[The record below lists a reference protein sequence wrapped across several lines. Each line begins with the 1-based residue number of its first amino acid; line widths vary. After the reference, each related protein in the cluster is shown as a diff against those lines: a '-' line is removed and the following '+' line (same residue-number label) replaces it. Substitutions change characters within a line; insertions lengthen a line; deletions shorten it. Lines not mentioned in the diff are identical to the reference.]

1 MKTNDYKVEY
11 EVQIK
16 SEYLSQ
22 SAFYVDVR
30 EDHIL
35 PCGDIESKYVESFA
49 FRDDFKGN
57 MPTAWEKAEAKW
69 NDLGKKY
76 EDKMRRENGG
86 LIDYQNWIDG
96 TSKIVE
102 ILINDGEFH
111 LPSD

>member
-11 EVQIK
+11 EVQLQK
-16 SEYLSQ
+16 GHRE
-22 SAFYVDVR
+22 FWVDVR
-30 EDHIL
+30 KDHVF
-35 PCGDIESKYVESFA
+35 PCGEIESEYDRSF
-49 FRDDFKGN
+49 DFATRK
-57 MPTAWEKAEAKW
+57 EAEVAW

-86 LIDYQNWIDG
+86 LIDYQNWIDE